1 MNFNEILDSIKWGGS
16 GIERE
21 TFEFIFKTIKPGS
34 KILELGSGFC
44 STKVLSMVYD
54 LHTVEENGTF
64 VNYYKDA
71 KYIHAPLQNNWY
83 NREILQ
89 SKLPNDYTF
98 VFVDGP
104 AGEEKRLGMLN
115 NLDLF
120 KCDVSYLVHDTYRV
134 CDRKLA
140 EELALRL
147 NKQVK
152 FHTGKDNF
160 AYIW

>member
-1 MNFNEILDSIKWGGS
+1 MNLSEILDNIKWGGS

-21 TFEFIFKTIKPGS
+21 TFEFIFKTIQPGS

-54 LHTVEENGTF
+54 LHTVEENIAF
-64 VNYYKDA
+64 LNKHNDA
-71 KYIHAPLQNNWY
+71 KYIYAPLNGNWY
-83 NREILQ
+83 NKEILKL
-89 SKLPNDYTF
+89 KLPTDYTF

-104 AGEEKRLGMLN
+104 AGEHKRLGMLD

-120 KCDVSYLVHDTYRV
+120 NKEASYLVHDTYRE

-140 EELALRL
+140 EELAVRL

-152 FHTGKDNF
+152 FHSGKDNF